1 MTKFVLRRLIQAVP
15 TLFGVTIIS
24 FMLMLAAPGDPVTL
38 ITFNPDS
45 TPEAREKLRRQLGL
59 DQPALTQYFYW
70 LVGNDWTTIDV
81 DGDGEGE
88 VPGVRR
94 GFLRGDL
101 GNSIQ
106 HKRPV
111 FELIVERVP
120 ATLQLSVVALLFG
133 YLVGIPTG
141 VFSAVNHKG
150 WFDQVAR
157 VIAVVGN
164 AVPAFWL
171 GLILIML
178 FSVRL
183 GWLPTGGKQ
192 AITGVPPGGE
202 LWDAMR
208 HMIMPVTVLSLG
220 TIATVSRFV
229 RAETIEVLG
238 QDYIRT
244 ARAKGL
250 SNRIVWWKHGVRN
263 ALLPVAT
270 FLGPALGGLLGG
282 AVIIEQVFSWP
293 GMGLLVVN
301 GVFQRDYPLVMGSV
315 VFGAILFIT
324 GILISDILYGLLD
337 PRVRLD

>member
-1 MTKFVLRRLIQAVP
+1 MSKFILRRLFQAVP

-24 FMLMLAAPGDPVTL
+24 FLLMLAAPGDPVLL
-38 ITFNPDS
+38 ITFNPDA

-59 DQPALTQYFYW
+59 DQPPLTQYLYW
-70 LVGNDWTTIDV
+70 LVGNDWTMIDV
-81 DGDGEGE
+81 DGNGEGE

-111 FELIVERVP
+111 FELIVERIP
-120 ATLQLSVVALLFG
+120 ATLQLSIVALLFG

-150 WFDQVAR
+150 LFDQIAR
-157 VIAVVGN
+157 IFAVVGN

-171 GLILIML
+171 GLILIMF

-183 GWLPTGGKQ
+183 NWLPTGGMQ
-192 AITGVPPGGE
+192 SLTGVPPGQE
-202 LWDAMR
+202 FADALK
-208 HMIMPVTVLSLG
+208 HMIMPVLVLSFG

-250 SNRIVWWKHGVRN
+250 SNRLVWWKHGVRN

-270 FLGPALGGLLGG
+270 FIGPALGGLLGG

-293 GMGLLVVN
+293 GMGRLVVN
-301 GVFQRDYPLVMGSV
+301 AVFQRDYPLVMGSV
-315 VFGAILFIT
+315 VFGAILFII
-324 GILISDILYGLLD
+324 GVLISDILYGLLD
-337 PRVRLD
+337 PRVRFN